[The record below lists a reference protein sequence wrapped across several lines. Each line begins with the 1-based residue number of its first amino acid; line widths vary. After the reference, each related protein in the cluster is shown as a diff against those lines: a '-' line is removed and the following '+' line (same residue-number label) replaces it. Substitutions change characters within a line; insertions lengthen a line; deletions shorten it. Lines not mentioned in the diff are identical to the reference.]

1 MKKIKAI
8 ALKAFSKI
16 RPRLIMKALLIVVI
30 YLFIP
35 TMMYLAYYKLVGSDI
50 EVHEDSILTT
60 ISGTVGTIMAI
71 EFSLL
76 LLVVERISS
85 KYSPKFLHYILRDKV
100 FIITVFYS
108 IFIILFCLLP
118 FQLHGINKSQVALSA
133 FSVSLMLFITSLV
146 ETVHLMNLKESILN
160 PEVKTIKKW
169 IKKELRK
176 IETAQLTIA
185 HSGKAFSV
193 PDQFEAEL
201 EEKMLPIRDII
212 VRSISDNNIQE
223 ATDGI
228 NAFSEVV
235 LAYLYYRK
243 NFLTDNDKFM
253 FFVYSEYQNIASNAL
268 KTGYLHLR
276 IHPIL
281 INSLGRISEEALK
294 IKVTQFNFVGTNH
307 LIAFP
312 VKEIQN
318 LCIQNLRYQNSSAPS
333 IACRT
338 LERVGIVALK
348 EGYIDESASIAKN
361 LSNISNVALAISPP
375 DLYFLSQQ
383 SNISIMKITIALAQN
398 RDLLSGKQNSDYAV
412 KSTIDFAIGDTISKL
427 VQKKDIQFSFI
438 DPLAPFMCELYKI
451 KADDCKYNLANL
463 VSSLL
468 FSTDQPYHM
477 NGGLEYIGIDIYSR
491 IYKPMIT
498 KIGDTDNLRSTKY
511 LDTLYVSQLVLLSVF
526 NKKLHFALLGKE
538 ASNSSKLDK
547 KKVIEVFNIG
557 LGILWTYFNSYDRR
571 KYDND
576 HALDVIF
583 SLITI
588 SLADSNTDAELSKY
602 AKMRLCEMYQ
612 EYCSKDFTPQDTFFK
627 YCRMINRFVKNTT
640 KERKN
645 ILTNIPEYEE
655 DIYAIYSSRLGD
667 SSLPFGDHSEA
678 IFFERNSDDQQ
689 WKILGTHTI
698 PNEYFDNLNKN
709 IWKN

>member
-8 ALKAFSKI
+8 TLKALSRIK
-16 RPRLIMKALLIVVI
+16 PKLIMKALLIVVI
-30 YLFIP
+30 YFLVP
-35 TMMYLAYYKLVGSDI
+35 TIMYLAYDRLVGPDI

-60 ISGTVGTIMAI
+60 VSGTVGTIMAI

-100 FIITVFYS
+100 FIITISYS

-118 FQLHGINKSQVALSA
+118 FRLHGINKPQVALSA
-133 FSVSLMLFITSLV
+133 FSVSLMLFIASLI
-146 ETVHLMNLKESILN
+146 ETVHLMSLKESILN

-176 IETAQLTIA
+176 IETAQLNVA
-185 HSGKAFSV
+185 HNSKAYFI

-235 LAYLYYRK
+235 LAYLYCRK

-253 FFVYSEYQNIASNAL
+253 FFIYSEYQNIASNAL

-294 IKVTQFNFVGTNH
+294 IKVTQFNFVGTNR

-318 LCIQNLRYQNSSAPS
+318 LCIQNLKYQNSSAPS
-333 IACRT
+333 IACRA
-338 LERVGIVALK
+338 LERIGIVALK

-361 LSNISNVALAISPP
+361 LSNISNVALAVSPP

-383 SNISIMKITIALAQN
+383 SNISMMKIAIALAQN

-427 VQKKDIQFSFI
+427 AQKRNIQFSFI
-438 DPLAPFMCELYKI
+438 DPLAPFMCELYKM

-468 FSTDQPYHM
+468 FSTGQPYHM

-491 IYKPMIT
+491 IYRPMIA
-498 KIGDTDNLRSTKY
+498 KIGDTDNLRSTKF

-526 NKKLHFALLGKE
+526 NKKLRFALLGKE
-538 ASNSSKLDK
+538 TSNSSKLDK

-583 SLITI
+583 SLMTI

-612 EYCSKDFTPQDTFFK
+612 EYCSKDFTSQDTFFK

-645 ILTNIPEYEE
+645 ILTHIPKYEE

-667 SSLPFGDHSEA
+667 RSLPFGDHSET
-678 IFFERNSDDQQ
+678 IFFERNSDNQQ
-689 WKILGTHTI
+689 WKILGTFTI
-698 PNEYFDNLNKN
+698 PNKYFDNLNKN

>member
-1 MKKIKAI
+1 
-8 ALKAFSKI
+8 
-16 RPRLIMKALLIVVI
+16 
-30 YLFIP
+30 
-35 TMMYLAYYKLVGSDI
+35 
-50 EVHEDSILTT
+50 
-60 ISGTVGTIMAI
+60 MAI

-100 FIITVFYS
+100 FIITVSYS

-118 FQLHGINKSQVALSA
+118 FQLYGINKSQVALSA
-133 FSVSLMLFITSLV
+133 FSVSLMLFIDSLL
-146 ETVHLMNLKESILN
+146 ETVRLMNLKESILD
-160 PEVKTIKKW
+160 PEVKNIKKW

-176 IETAQLTIA
+176 IETAQLNDIR
-185 HSGKAFSV
+185 SGKAYFI
-193 PDQFEAEL
+193 PDQFETEL
-201 EEKMLPIRDII
+201 EEKMLPIRDIA

-243 NFLTDNDKFM
+243 NFLAGNDKFM

-294 IKVTQFNFVGTNH
+294 IKVAQYDFVGTNY

-312 VKEIQN
+312 VKEIQD
-318 LCIQNLRYQNSSAPS
+318 LCIQNLKYQNSSAPS

-338 LERVGIVALK
+338 LERIGVVALK
-348 EGYIDESASIAKN
+348 EGYIDESASIAKS
-361 LSNISNVALAISPP
+361 LSKISNIALAVSPP

-383 SNISIMKITIALAQN
+383 SNISMMKITIMLAQN
-398 RDLLSGKQNSDYAV
+398 RDLFSRKQSLGYSI
-412 KSTIDFAIGDTISKL
+412 KSTVNFAIGDTISRL
-427 VQKKDIQFSFI
+427 AQKKDIQFSFI
-438 DPLAPFMCELYKI
+438 DPLAPFMCELYKM

-463 VSSLL
+463 VGNLL
-468 FSTDQPYHM
+468 FSTDQPYYM
-477 NGGLEYIGIDIYSR
+477 NEGLDYVGIDIYSR
-491 IYKPMIT
+491 IYKPLIT
-498 KIGDTDNLRSTKY
+498 KIGGTDNLRSTKY
-511 LDTLYVSQLVLLSVF
+511 LDTFYVSQLVLLSVF
-526 NKKLHFALLGKE
+526 NKKLRFALLGKE
-538 ASNSSKLDK
+538 AGNSSKLDK

-571 KYDND
+571 KCDND

-583 SLITI
+583 SLMTI
-588 SLADSNTDAELSKY
+588 SLADSNTDAEFSKY

-612 EYCSKDFTPQDTFFK
+612 EYCSKGFTSQDTFFK
-627 YCRMINRFVKNTT
+627 YCRMLNRFVKNTT

-645 ILTNIPEYEE
+645 ILTNIPKYKE
-655 DIYAIYSSRLGD
+655 DIYAIYSSRPGD
-667 SSLPFGDHSEA
+667 RSLPSGNYSEA
-678 IFFERNSDDQQ
+678 IFFEENGDSQQ
-689 WKILGTHTI
+689 WKILGTYSI
-698 PNEYFDNLNKN
+698 PNKYFDNLNKN
-709 IWKN
+709 IWNN

>member
-8 ALKAFSKI
+8 ALKTLSKI
-16 RPRLIMKALLIVVI
+16 RPKLIMKALLIIVI
-30 YLFIP
+30 YLLVP
-35 TMMYLAYYKLVGSDI
+35 TIMYLAYGGLVGSGI
-50 EVHEDSILTT
+50 EVHEDSILAT

-100 FIITVFYS
+100 FIITISYS
-108 IFIILFCLLP
+108 IIVILFCLLP
-118 FQLHGINKSQVALSA
+118 FQSHGIDKSQIALSA
-133 FSVSLMLFITSLV
+133 FSVSLMLFVASLI
-146 ETVHLMNLKESILN
+146 ETIHLMNLKESILG
-160 PEVKTIKKW
+160 PEVKTIKRW
-169 IKKELRK
+169 IKKELHK
-176 IETAQLTIA
+176 IETAQLNVT
-185 HSGKAFSV
+185 HDGKAFFV
-193 PDQFEAEL
+193 PDQFEIEL

-281 INSLGRISEEALK
+281 INSLGHISEEALK
-294 IKVTQFNFVGTNH
+294 IKVTQFNFVGTNR
-307 LIAFP
+307 LITFP

-318 LCIQNLRYQNSSAPS
+318 LCIQNLKYQNSSAPS

-338 LERVGIVALK
+338 LERIGIVALK
-348 EGYIDESASIAKN
+348 EGYIDESASIVKN
-361 LSNISNVALAISPP
+361 LSNISNVALAVSPP

-383 SNISIMKITIALAQN
+383 SNISMMKIIITLVQD
-398 RDLLSGKQNSDYAV
+398 RDLFLGKQNSDYAI
-412 KSTIDFAIGDTISKL
+412 KSAIDFAIGNTISKL
-427 VQKKDIQFSFI
+427 AQKKDIQFNLI
-438 DPLAPFMCELYKI
+438 DPLSPFMCELYKM

-468 FSTDQPYHM
+468 FSTNQPYHM
-477 NGGLEYIGIDIYSR
+477 NEGLEYIGIDIYSR
-491 IYKPMIT
+491 IYGSIIT
-498 KIGDTDNLRSTKY
+498 KIGDTDNLRSAKL
-511 LDTLYVSQLVLLSVF
+511 LDTLYVSQLALLSVF
-526 NKKLHFALLGKE
+526 NKKLRFALLGKE
-538 ASNSSKLDK
+538 VSNNPKLDK
-547 KKVIEVFNIG
+547 KKTIEVFNTG

-583 SLITI
+583 SLMTI
-588 SLADSNTDAELSKY
+588 SLADSNTDAELSKC

-627 YCRMINRFVKNTT
+627 YCRMINRFVKNAT

-645 ILTNIPEYEE
+645 ILTNIPKYEE

-667 SSLPFGDHSEA
+667 RSLPFGDHFED
-678 IFFERNSDDQQ
+678 IFFERNSDGQQ

-709 IWKN
+709 IWKK